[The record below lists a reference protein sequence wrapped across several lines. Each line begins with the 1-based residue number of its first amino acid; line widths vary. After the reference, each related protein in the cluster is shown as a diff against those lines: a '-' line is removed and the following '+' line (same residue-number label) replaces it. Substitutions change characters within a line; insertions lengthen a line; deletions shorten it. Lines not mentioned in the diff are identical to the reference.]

1 MPPIAEQLSLPSS
14 YGAPDRLLDWP
25 SVEQRL
31 VDSPRYW
38 LATVRRDGSP
48 HVIPVD
54 GIWLDGGCCFGGD
67 PATVH
72 IRNLRRDGRATLHL
86 EDGES
91 AVIVE
96 GIAEWTTPS
105 KTVAQRLA
113 KASTAKYGYSQSA
126 ASYLAGGMATAA
138 SQGSGLD
145 HAIRRCDPLPFR
157 GSGLKGFMSPLS
169 RGREERFPET
179 WFRSIRRNQGRRVA
193 ETSQMRH
200 QWLPR
205 HPSSAQ

>member
-1 MPPIAEQLSLPSS
+1 VPPIAEQLSLPSS
-14 YGAPDRLLDWP
+14 YGSPDRLLDWP

-31 VDSPRYW
+31 IDSPHYW

-48 HVIPVD
+48 HVIPID
-54 GIWLDGGCCFGGD
+54 GIWLDGCHFGGD
-67 PATVH
+67 PSTVH

-113 KASTAKYGYSQSA
+113 KASTAKYGYSQA
-126 ASYLAGGMATAA
+126 ASYLTGVWRLRPVKVLAWTTLYVDATRFRFEAA
-138 SQGSGLD
+138 
-145 HAIRRCDPLPFR
+145 
-157 GSGLKGFMSPLS
+157 
-169 RGREERFPET
+169 
-179 WFRSIRRNQGRRVA
+179 V
-193 ETSQMRH
+193 
-200 QWLPR
+200 
-205 HPSSAQ
+205 